1 MATEAAGTDHSQKRG
16 AQDKDDRELNAAG
29 KALLV
34 SLPELE
40 KPKKLAEAFPR
51 IVNRMA
57 ALWKTPADMN
67 RCFEELLTD
76 TRGGRQGFPLGVLM
90 ELTSLKDYYQTKVAP
105 IAKGDVWDV
114 VEQARLKSH

>member
-1 MATEAAGTDHSQKRG
+1 MATQAQLDHSHKRC
-16 AQDKDDRELNAAG
+16 AQDKDDRELNAAA

-34 SLPELE
+34 SLPEME

-57 ALWKTPADMN
+57 ALWKTPAEMK
-67 RCFEELLTD
+67 RYFEELLTD

-90 ELTSLKDYYQTKVAP
+90 ELTSLKDYYQTQVAP
-105 IAKGDVWDV
+105 AAQGDVWDA
-114 VEQARLKSH
+114 VERARLKSH

>member
-1 MATEAAGTDHSQKRG
+1 MATEAAGTDFSQKRV
-16 AQDKDDRELNAAG
+16 QEEDDRELNAAG

-57 ALWKTPADMN
+57 ALWKTAAEMN
-67 RCFEELLTD
+67 RYFEDLLTD

-105 IAKGDVWDV
+105 TAKGDVWDA
-114 VEQARLKSH
+114 VERARLNSH

>member
-1 MATEAAGTDHSQKRG
+1 MATEAAGTDHSQERG

-34 SLPELE
+34 SLPDLE

-57 ALWKTPADMN
+57 ALWKTPSEMN
-67 RCFEELLTD
+67 RYFEDLLTD

-90 ELTSLKDYYQTKVAP
+90 ELTSLKEYYQTKVAP
-105 IAKGDVWDV
+105 TKGDVWDA
-114 VEQARLKSH
+114 VERARLKSH

>member
-1 MATEAAGTDHSQKRG
+1 MATESPQSGYIQKRG
-16 AQDKDDRELNAAG
+16 AQEKDERDLTVAG

-34 SLPELE
+34 SIPELE

-57 ALWKTPADMN
+57 ALWAAPAEMN
-67 RCFEELLTD
+67 RYFEELLTD

-105 IAKGDVWDV
+105 LAKGDVWDA
-114 VEQARLKSH
+114 VERARLREH

>member
-1 MATEAAGTDHSQKRG
+1 MATESPQSGYIQKRG
-16 AQDKDDRELNAAG
+16 AQEKDERDLTVAG

-34 SLPELE
+34 SIPELE

-57 ALWKTPADMN
+57 ALWAAPAEMN
-67 RCFEELLTD
+67 RYFEELLTD

-90 ELTSLKDYYQTKVAP
+90 ELTSLEDYYQTKVAP
-105 IAKGDVWDV
+105 LAKGDVWDA
-114 VEQARLKSH
+114 VERARLREH

>member
-1 MATEAAGTDHSQKRG
+1 MATQAAGTDYSEKRG
-16 AQDKDDRELNAAG
+16 TQDKDDRELNAAA

-34 SLPELE
+34 SIPESE
-40 KPKKLAEAFPR
+40 NPKKLAEAFPR

-57 ALWKTPADMN
+57 ALWKTPAEMN
-67 RCFEELLTD
+67 RYFEELLTD

-105 IAKGDVWDV
+105 PAKGDVWDV
-114 VEQARLKSH
+114 VERARLKSH